1 MNASPQTIDPVER
14 KAADWVMRH
23 RQGQLSARELKAFRR
38 WLAADPLHAAAA
50 ERADRAW
57 QATAQLKRHPGY
69 AKPQRPAR
77 RSWLQMPL
85 ATGGL
90 ATSLAL
96 GCWMLLAPPF
106 WLQALSSDYHTG
118 FGEIRQITLADGS
131 QVKLGSH
138 SILKLAYNDQTRLVR
153 LTQGEAVFTPAPV
166 TKQERRP
173 FTVRTSGADVTAR
186 GTRYLVSVGENR
198 EGWVGVLEHRV
209 EVNLTQLELDDV
221 AGSALLEQGSS
232 LHYSPTSG
240 LEPLKVSPEELASW
254 QEGRLVFQR
263 QRLSDAVARINRYRP
278 GLVAVKG
285 EALGNVKISAV
296 MRLDNLDD
304 ALRRLASQAQASIVE
319 LPGLTLIY

>member
-1 MNASPQTIDPVER
+1 MNASPQRIDPVARE
-14 KAADWVMRH
+14 AADWVTRH
-23 RQGQLSARELKAFRR
+23 RQGQLSARELQAYRR

-57 QATAQLKRHPGY
+57 QASAPLKHRPGY
-69 AKPQRPAR
+69 VKPQRPPR

-85 ATGGL
+85 ASGSA
-90 ATSLAL
+90 ATALAL

-131 QVKLGSH
+131 QVELGSH
-138 SILKLAYNDQTRLVR
+138 SILNLAYDDQTRLVR

-166 TKQERRP
+166 TEQERRP
-173 FTVRTSGADVTAR
+173 FTVRTAGADITAR
-186 GTRYLVSVGENR
+186 GTRYLVGVGDNR
-198 EGWVGVLEHRV
+198 EGWVGVLQHQV
-209 EVNLTQLELDDV
+209 EVDLNHRELNDA
-221 AGSALLEQGSS
+221 AGSALLDQGKS
-232 LHYSPTSG
+232 LRFSPTSG
-240 LEPLKVSPEELASW
+240 LRPLNISPDELASW

-263 QRLSDAVARINRYRP
+263 ELLADAAARINRYRP
-278 GLVAVKG
+278 GLVLVKG
-285 EALGNVKISAV
+285 EALRKVQISAV

-304 ALRRLASQAQASIVE
+304 ALKRLAAQAHARIID